1 MMTTTRPETDEIAA
15 RLRFAGID
23 EQARVLMRE
32 AWQRIAPAL
41 PGMLDR
47 FYNHLLDFPDTA
59 ALVRPHRDADG
70 FATLKRG
77 QQQHWENLLSAE
89 FNPAYFAQVRRIG
102 EAHARVGL
110 ATRWYLGGYGL
121 VLCEINAVL
130 IESAGWR
137 RRDHAIAMANAVA
150 KALFLDMDL
159 ALSVYFETAQI
170 KLNDERH
177 VIAQQLD
184 AQVRA
189 IVEPLSRSARELA
202 AASHTMSDTSET
214 MERDAKAAQ
223 GSSSA
228 LLERIGVVSSATE
241 QMAQSVAEIA
251 RRANEVAQRAT
262 DASEAAG
269 RTDRMVRSLT
279 ETTSKIGDVI
289 KLISDIAGQTNLLA
303 LNATIEAARAGDAG
317 KGFAVVAS
325 EVKSLA
331 NQTAKATESISAQ
344 IGSVQTATSEAV
356 RVIADIGTVVEDL
369 SHIAGA
375 IAAAVTEQEATTRQI
390 AGTVEGTTQQAHQLA
405 DAMGTLT
412 GRANSA
418 TGLASG
424 VMSNASAVSKETMT
438 LVETVE
444 HMVADLA
451 SQATIRKCA

>member
-1 MMTTTRPETDEIAA
+1 MTTKARSEIDEIAV

-32 AWQRIAPAL
+32 ALQLLHPAL
-41 PGMLDR
+41 PGILDR
-47 FYNHLLDFPDTA
+47 FYNHMLEFPETA
-59 ALVRPHRDADG
+59 ALLRSHREADG
-70 FATLKRG
+70 LAGLKRA
-77 QQQHWENLLSAE
+77 QTQHWSNLLSAE

-102 EAHARVGL
+102 EAHARIGL
-110 ATRWYLGGYGL
+110 ATRWYLGGYAL
-121 VLCEINAVL
+121 VLGDINAVL
-130 IESAGWR
+130 LAKAGWR
-137 RRDHAIAMANAVA
+137 GRSHAIDMANAVA

-159 ALSVYFETAQI
+159 ALSVYFDAAQA

-177 VIAQQLD
+177 ALAHRLD
-184 AQVRA
+184 EQVRA
-189 IVEPLSRSARELA
+189 IVEPLSHSARELA

-214 MERDAKAAQ
+214 MEQDAKTAQ
-223 GSSSA
+223 GSSAA
-228 LLERIGVVSSATE
+228 LLERIGAVSTATE

-289 KLISDIAGQTNLLA
+289 KLINDIAGQTNLLA

-344 IGSVQTATSEAV
+344 IGSVQTATNEAV
-356 RVIADIGTVVEDL
+356 RVIADIGGVVEDL

-390 AGTVEGTTQQAHQLA
+390 ASTVEGTTQDAHHLA
-405 DAMGTLT
+405 DTMSLLT
-412 GRANSA
+412 TRANGA
-418 TGLASG
+418 TKIASG
-424 VMSNASAVSKETMT
+424 VMSNAGAVSKETMA

-444 HMVADLA
+444 HMVTDLGTLSTLQKWA
-451 SQATIRKCA
+451 